1 MSRLS
6 RYENFP
12 PGKYGLPHMGSVI
25 VAHRQKLGWTQEYLA
40 IVADV
45 DKQTVTYWENLM
57 YLSDMDRRI
66 FLCKILKI
74 FPPTLLGLTW
84 RSVIGDEKTQE
95 YINSFERMSELLMEN
110 SYGLYEELLAFG
122 YEGVDNKGVSPEMA
136 YRFHK
141 HLQELEK
148 LVEHTPE
155 GERGQ
160 WVDLIGRF
168 YQLVA
173 NIAQQHQRHEQ
184 ALSYANKAVDF
195 AFSFDDT
202 ELRGSALYRRARIH
216 FTQKRHDAARQDIL
230 VAMDYAKIVRTPLVG
245 NIYLLAAE
253 VNAFYARDDEKLR
266 TQCKGWQDKVV
277 AALYNGKIENDGTFL
292 RLNLAGV
299 HHERAKTLM
308 RFALFHTTNE
318 ELTSLLMQ
326 THIRANTKLLNE
338 AHGTM
343 ILARENLSSGF
354 VGWEKNFYVTEARL
368 YLLERDFENS
378 AQTAKKALKLASV
391 LHSQKVK
398 DEVIDIYHLL
408 KTLNSEN
415 PYIRNL
421 GVELG
426 IYQ

>member
-45 DKQTVTYWENLM
+45 DKQTVAYWENLM

-66 FLCKILKI
+66 FLCKVLKI

-84 RSVIGDEKTQE
+84 CSVIEGEKTQE
-95 YINSFERMSELLMEN
+95 YINSFKRMSELLVEN

-122 YEGVDNKGVSPEMA
+122 YEGIDNKGVSPEMA

-148 LVEHTPE
+148 LVEHAPE
-155 GERGQ
+155 VEREQ
-160 WVDLIGRF
+160 WIDLLGRF

-202 ELRGSALYRRARIH
+202 ELHGSALYRRARIH

-230 VAMDYAKIVRTPLVG
+230 AAMDYAKIVRTPLVG

-253 VNAFYARDDEKLR
+253 INAFYARDDEKLR
-266 TQCKGWQDKVV
+266 TQCKAWQDKVV

-299 HHERAKTLM
+299 HHERAKTLI

-318 ELTSLLMQ
+318 ELATLLMQ
-326 THIRANTKLLNE
+326 THIRANTDLLNE
-338 AHGTM
+338 AHGAMT
-343 ILARENLSSGF
+343 LARENLSSGF

-398 DEVIDIYHLL
+398 DEVTELYGLL
-408 KTLNSEN
+408 KTLDAEN
-415 PYIRNL
+415 PYVRNL
-421 GVELG
+421 GIELG
-426 IYQ
+426 IY